1 MRALVVTAPGHYG
14 LQEIPMPK
22 PGPGEVLIR
31 SRAVGVN
38 RSFVDLLS
46 GRLRPDWVTY
56 PVIPGHEWSGTVEAL
71 GPGVPESAFV
81 PGDRVV
87 VEGLLYCGT
96 CVYCRRGLTNLCL
109 TYDQHG
115 FTRPG
120 GCAEYVSVPVKH
132 VFRLPPSVSFEAAA
146 LVEPAAV
153 ALRGILRGRPELG
166 DTVAVIGPGT
176 LGLVALLLLR
186 LFAPARIILIGV
198 TPHSLELG
206 RELGATHLINAALT
220 DPVEAVQELT
230 AGLGVD
236 LVFEAAGSS
245 GALDTALRIV
255 RMSGRVV
262 TEGLPPDTGNA
273 DLREL
278 LLLKDLDLHGVLSYT
293 SQVWAQVVRQVA
305 GGGLRL
311 DPVVR
316 HRIPLAQ
323 FQQALDLMNDPDR
336 HLGKIMLIP

>member
-14 LQEIPMPK
+14 LQEIPTPK
-22 PGPGEVLIR
+22 PGPGEVLVR

-38 RSFVDLLS
+38 RSFMEVLH
-46 GRLRPDWVTY
+46 GRLRPGWATY
-56 PVIPGHEWSGTVEAL
+56 PVIPGNEWSGTVEAV
-71 GPGVPESAFV
+71 GAGVTGNFL

-96 CVYCRRGLTNLCL
+96 CVYCRRGLTNQCM

-120 GCAEYVSVPVKH
+120 GCAEFASVPERH

-153 ALRGILRGRPELG
+153 ALRGILRGKPELG
-166 DTVAVIGPGT
+166 DTVAIIGPGT
-176 LGLVALLLLR
+176 IGLVATLLLR
-186 LFAPARIILIGV
+186 LFAPARIILIGL
-198 TPHSLELG
+198 TQHSLELG
-206 RELGATHLINAALT
+206 RELGATHLVNASVV
-220 DPVEAVQELT
+220 DPVAAVNELT

-236 LVFEAAGSS
+236 LVFEAAGTP
-245 GALDTALRIV
+245 GALETALKIV

-262 TEGLPPDTGNA
+262 AEGLPPDNVQV
-273 DLREL
+273 DIREM

-293 SQVWAQVVRQVA
+293 TQVWAQVVRQVA

-316 HRIPLAQ
+316 HRIPMDRFQEALA
-323 FQQALDLMNDPDR
+323 LMDDPGR